1 MFPRNPNLENE
12 VGVRQ
17 REGFIVNL
25 ARTKSYQNSAIPYC
39 QRLLNTHFAQNQ
51 EEGGE
56 GGRRLLARL
65 DSKS

>member
-1 MFPRNPNLENE
+1 MFPINPNLENE

-17 REGFIVNL
+17 RERFSVNF

-39 QRLLNTHFAQNQ
+39 QRLLNTHFAQMQ

-56 GGRRLLARL
+56 GGEWG
-65 DSKS
+65 

>member
-1 MFPRNPNLENE
+1 MFPINPNLDNE

-17 REGFIVNL
+17 RERFSVNF

-39 QRLLNTHFAQNQ
+39 QRLLNTHFAQMQ

-56 GGRRLLARL
+56 GDGGERE
-65 DSKS
+65 